1 MAKQRRSNRKVHRGR
16 RKKRGF
22 STWSLGKKIGV
33 IFVSML
39 LVIVIGGGAAAAA
52 YVTSKMDKME
62 VEQLDA
68 NKLEINQEVEHK
80 TGYLNVALFGVDS
93 RELSL
98 GKGTRSDTIIVASL
112 NQETG
117 EIKLCSVY
125 RDSLLQQSDGSYNK
139 ANAAYSFGGV
149 EGAVALLNKNLD
161 MNIEHYVTVNFN
173 ALSDVVDALGGLD
186 IEMTHTEAELTNG
199 YFEEVAKVTGR
210 EFEMVDGYEG
220 LIHVNGGQAT
230 AFCRIR
236 YTQGDDFKRTERQRL
251 VIEKIVEKLQSANL
265 ATINKIIDISS
276 KQIWTSRVFDFIL
289 ICENKISNKIY
300 FDIIRS
306 LRDIFYNRTDFFS
319 AYNYSVLLHK
329 DTNVNDNIMIDDM
342 YKEADELNHCG
353 SIRKSKE
360 LFQQVS
366 NLALEMNEVRI
377 GIEALTE
384 VYNIRFW
391 LLDVNDLEVEIDKTL
406 DKYFINKKTKSMKG
420 RELYPYYNCLN
431 RKMVTQYLLNKY
443 EDAEITFKEIL
454 NKTKLNNYIAF
465 AYMDS
470 ARGLYNK
477 DISTAYE
484 RIKKAT
490 EYLENLFQKG
500 DEIRRYYDCLI
511 EKAYIEFIIAN
522 NENRKIEIKQL
533 KNTIYDAT
541 KYGFKN
547 IVEKSY
553 FKLAACYLV
562 LSDLEKSK
570 EYLDKIKNN
579 PYFDNSPRN
588 QIMYNDLM
596 EGYFH
601 LLNVRL
607 GNALNISSDF
617 CEFSNCINFKCF
629 DNKVDNCFYIDG
641 RMW

>member
-210 EFEMVDGYEG
+210 EFEMVNGYEG

-265 ATINKIIDISS
+265 ATINKIIDD
-276 KQIWTSRVFDFIL
+276 VFDEVGTNFTLPEIL
-289 ICENKISNKIY
+289 SYAKDFKSYKLGETTGFPYNVSTGTLSGIGSTVIPT
-300 FDIIRS
+300 S
-306 LRDIFYNRTDFFS
+306 LTSDVQQLHQFFFG
-319 AYNYSVLLHK
+319 
-329 DTNVNDNIMIDDM
+329 DDG
-342 YKEADELNHCG
+342 YTPSET
-353 SIRKSKE
+353 
-360 LFQQVS
+360 
-366 NLALEMNEVRI
+366 VRN
-377 GIEALTE
+377 IEAG
-384 VYNIRFW
+384 I
-391 LLDVNDLEVEIDKTL
+391 K
-406 DKYFINKKTKSMKG
+406 
-420 RELYPYYNCLN
+420 
-431 RKMVTQYLLNKY
+431 
-443 EDAEITFKEIL
+443 
-454 NKTKLNNYIAF
+454 
-465 AYMDS
+465 
-470 ARGLYNK
+470 
-477 DISTAYE
+477 
-484 RIKKAT
+484 KKAT
-490 EYLENLFQKG
+490 DVGKG
-500 DEIRRYYDCLI
+500 TTKDNDSYYDDSSNSSS
-511 EKAYIEFIIAN
+511 KGSSGSSSN
-522 NENRKIEIKQL
+522 
-533 KNTIYDAT
+533 
-541 KYGFKN
+541 
-547 IVEKSY
+547 KS
-553 FKLAACYLV
+553 
-562 LSDLEKSK
+562 S
-570 EYLDKIKNN
+570 
-579 PYFDNSPRN
+579 
-588 QIMYNDLM
+588 
-596 EGYFH
+596 GT
-601 LLNVRL
+601 
-607 GNALNISSDF
+607 SSGSSSSGSGSGSGSTSSGSGSGSSSSGGSSGGG
-617 CEFSNCINFKCF
+617 ESS
-629 DNKVDNCFYIDG
+629 G
-641 RMW
+641 GSSSGGSSSGGGSESGGSSSGGGESSGGESAE

>member
-210 EFEMVDGYEG
+210 EFEMVDGYKG

-265 ATINKIIDISS
+265 ATINKIIDD
-276 KQIWTSRVFDFIL
+276 VFDEVGTNFTLPEIL
-289 ICENKISNKIY
+289 SYAKDFKSYKLGETTGFPYNVSTGTLSGIGSTVIPT
-300 FDIIRS
+300 S
-306 LRDIFYNRTDFFS
+306 LTSDVQQLHQFFFG
-319 AYNYSVLLHK
+319 
-329 DTNVNDNIMIDDM
+329 DDG
-342 YKEADELNHCG
+342 YTPSETVQN
-353 SIRKSKE
+353 
-360 LFQQVS
+360 
-366 NLALEMNEVRI
+366 
-377 GIEALTE
+377 IEAG
-384 VYNIRFW
+384 I
-391 LLDVNDLEVEIDKTL
+391 K
-406 DKYFINKKTKSMKG
+406 
-420 RELYPYYNCLN
+420 
-431 RKMVTQYLLNKY
+431 
-443 EDAEITFKEIL
+443 
-454 NKTKLNNYIAF
+454 
-465 AYMDS
+465 
-470 ARGLYNK
+470 
-477 DISTAYE
+477 
-484 RIKKAT
+484 KKAT
-490 EYLENLFQKG
+490 DVGKG
-500 DEIRRYYDCLI
+500 TTKDNDSYYDDSSNSSS
-511 EKAYIEFIIAN
+511 KGSSGSSSN
-522 NENRKIEIKQL
+522 
-533 KNTIYDAT
+533 
-541 KYGFKN
+541 
-547 IVEKSY
+547 KSSGASSRGSGSGNSSGSGSSGGS
-553 FKLAACYLV
+553 K
-562 LSDLEKSK
+562 SDSGAGSGSG
-570 EYLDKIKNN
+570 
-579 PYFDNSPRN
+579 NS
-588 QIMYNDLM
+588 
-596 EGYFH
+596 
-601 LLNVRL
+601 
-607 GNALNISSDF
+607 SSGSSSGGGS
-617 CEFSNCINFKCF
+617 ES
-629 DNKVDNCFYIDG
+629 G
-641 RMW
+641 GSSSGGSSSGGGSESGGSSSGGGESSGGESAE